1 MQHRLLRSLVEIFF
15 FQLTA
20 PFIFF
25 TLARRRQNP
34 TTVWCSLK
42 ICNNNKAFAPVC
54 SHASL
59 CVSLLAGQWRR
70 DDRAA
75 AQHYHF
81 LCADRSEAR
90 GGVHRQPG
98 GPQGPGEEP
107 ARHRHFHNVYVLAES
122 LQLKTSRL
130 RWKNNQPFIIY
141 KWKCIHLC
149 DQLEAGSEELTWL
162 KFLNRRNNVFFINR
176 FACVW

>member
-1 MQHRLLRSLVEIFF
+1 MQHRLLHSLGKVFFIFF
-15 FQLTA
+15 FQLTS

-25 TLARRRQNP
+25 TSPRWRQNP

-54 SHASL
+54 SHTSL
-59 CVSLLAGQWRR
+59 CVWLLAGQWRR

-81 LCADRSEAR
+81 LCADWSEAR

-98 GPQGPGEEP
+98 GPQGPGAEP
-107 ARHRHFHNVYVLAES
+107 TRHRHFHNMYVLA
-122 LQLKTSRL
+122 RP

-141 KWKCIHLC
+141 KWKYIHLC

-162 KFLNRRNNVFFINR
+162 KFLNWRNNVFFINR
-176 FACVW
+176 FGCVW